1 MVTNNFS
8 QSSLDLNG
16 KITLSQPTALVWGA
30 DGRLYITE
38 QSGDVK
44 VLTVAFGDPNTADS
58 DSTASFYVVEAETV
72 FLVKELPN
80 HNDDGTEGGSNNRQ
94 VTGIDVTPQYDENGD
109 PVIINGK
116 PAVNIYVTSSDNRI
130 GAGSSG
136 SDTGLDTNSGIITR
150 LTQTVD
156 GWEALDLV
164 RGLARSE
171 ENHSLNGLEV
181 IQEFDDNGR
190 LLSERLIVA
199 NGGNANAGAPS
210 NNFSGQQETAYSAA
224 ILEVDLDQLKS
235 MEIKNDDG
243 RNYVYDIPTLNA
255 PSRSPSEEAL
265 TDPFGGNDGFNGGKI
280 DPNGPVQIYSAGY
293 RNAYDV
299 EVTEDGRVWTYD
311 NGANNSWGGRPVG
324 EAGDNGGN
332 IDAEQD
338 ENYIATNLNNG
349 DGSGSDSI
357 NTEAW
362 NPKNLDQFHEITR
375 SDDLAGRV
383 LSAGQ
388 AGAATYV
395 MAHPDFDDPLTL
407 VYGGHPNPTRA
418 SGGEAGLLFTPKN
431 GVEDAFLLVSEE
443 HYDSVIDWLVTVEG
457 ESNGVSSGDL
467 TSRVISLAPGEL
479 YYITEN
485 GEAYLTSDYTQTP
498 SSIGGSDVL
507 GTAGVPADI
516 DDVVATLNAIEGNY
530 LEGGYNDGA
539 IDSGTGSINGL
550 TEYTSTVFDDGETK
564 MSGAL
569 MAVQLGGGN
578 LIVMGRD
585 ENGVMQT
592 ASGSGGVKAAERITL
607 TLSGSPLGL
616 ASIGDDLSAW
626 DNQAAFRGSVWAT
639 VYSGSGTKIEILQPN
654 NGAVPLA
661 GSEAAD
667 PTDHDL
673 DGINHIHDPFE
684 YSAANGLALTPGEAI
699 VMNFQPTEAPYPGTI
714 GDTGLM
720 GAALDGTTPNQDAN
734 PDQGLPGLYDIGGNI
749 IPGANAALFQIKE
762 VVPGTV
768 VGPVNSVRDAMHVG
782 VNPSSDVQRLVA
794 TTQVLNW
801 IADNGSVEDG
811 QLTGLMFG
819 DGTQANFVR
828 LVFGEVNGEAGF
840 EVGYEIN
847 DNNYLALAQVA
858 VPGLTDTAVT
868 QVELYLEIDM
878 ADGFALYAS
887 YRLNSEDA
895 FTELPLNGFT
905 LPEGV
910 LRDVLTGNH
919 TISDG
924 DSQAS
929 SGAAFGFLAETSEG
943 APLAPVNFE
952 NLKINGFGNEI
963 EADSAGG
970 VGAEGSNGID
980 TIIYT
985 GTDTVLS
992 PLDDSVENFDG
1003 SGTMADFH
1011 ATGNGGDNV
1020 MIAGSG
1026 NNTFTGGG
1034 GADSFQGTL
1043 DTINGTEIT
1052 DFTPDDE
1059 VVVQGASFDASDVT
1073 YQAGSAII
1081 TINNETAI
1089 TFSGEGFDDFDPS
1102 TGESVFSFTS
1112 TANGTRITTVPA
1124 LTAVAAISSGGPD
1137 INNVTVR
1144 DQTID
1149 FLSDMTNAEVNGWV
1163 SGVTS
1168 KDYVNVVDIDGSVPD
1183 ELHQSER
1190 SAEDAGEWGYSIPVE
1205 NGEYLIDMYF
1215 AEIYHG
1221 VENSSGT
1228 GARVFDISIEDALV
1242 EDDYDIIGDVGSA
1255 ATEVIKTYAVTVT
1268 DGVLNI
1274 GFDASVNQAK
1284 ISGLVVWQ
1292 VGGTYVPPEDVTP
1305 PEVVSIMIDQPFDND
1320 SDILA
1325 TVVVTDN
1332 AGINVDSINGDE
1344 LIFTGYEPGA
1354 VSLADNDAITLSNDG
1369 KTATIQYTISPPTGS
1384 NAWENGAF
1392 KVGVAAGSFTD
1403 TTGLGI
1409 AAFETDVIIARNL
1422 EQLVKG
1428 ALQRAI
1434 NVGPTS
1440 NTIDNS
1446 LEGDDK
1452 NTYGGAITND
1462 PILGIDLEADD
1473 PAYYSPSTKT
1483 GSNIDGKAGA
1493 TGSNSGGVDLDG
1505 SAYHTYRDSAAGS
1518 YTATYEVPNGLYVV
1532 ELHFAELYQTQGGQR
1547 QGDYTIQGELFAENF
1562 DAFIAAGGADKPTVL
1577 TKNVIVTDG
1586 KIVIDVNADNGE
1598 PGFNAIAI
1606 YQAVDSGI
1614 PIASILSIEA
1624 PESSDGQVIVT
1635 VQYTDDGNI
1644 SGTQI
1649 GATDVTVSSAAG
1661 ALVTPSLVAYDSAS
1675 GIATYIFDA
1684 PESGWQTGTIT
1695 ASVAANAV
1703 LDSDNNGNSATAS
1716 SVYVNYSSDG
1726 VILELDFENPGSPLE
1741 EGGFDGTLG
1750 DVVDDTVFTTVE
1762 GGELVVWTSNGDI
1775 SQAAAPSAND
1785 FIKYVAL
1792 GDPALETINI
1802 TSRFDNPFP
1811 AALAAQELP
1820 TDIVPNYAQQGIVF
1834 GLGSQGNNELV
1845 KLVFGGNGG
1854 NGVQIWSKS
1863 AIDTVIPLA
1872 SMLSNASTT
1881 LNDIASV
1888 ELTLVVNKTAGTV
1901 TPIVTFFD
1909 TNENVLGGLRAEATE
1924 GFATAS
1930 PEVLP
1935 PAVLSNLTDPNST
1948 TAVGVTSTDYNDP
1961 IESFMAS
1968 WDYLNVTSPDLISEP
1983 TDPTTTLAIVNAPDI
1998 IENGDDGFTTLNFG
2012 LTASDGFSGE
2022 VELTLSIDGAA
2033 VTDTLNFSDG
2043 TAILSVDVPNDD
2055 VANGTNEISV
2065 TLVAV
2070 NSTGLFEIDA
2080 SAATATGSVTE
2091 DDEGSV
2097 PNPDDLD
2104 EDGVS
2109 NDDDLF
2115 PYDAANGM
2123 ILAAGETFLLDFE
2136 EDTASPYEAGLTGL
2150 MGRANESN
2158 SAGAVESGTASV
2170 ENGTL
2175 NIVADTGDHYTN
2187 NNSQKDAYAVGVKNP
2202 GGFIVETSFTMPD
2215 FDDQQEG
2222 LQAPL
2227 NYQAGGVAVSLSE
2240 DNLVKWIFG
2249 ANGTAAFQLA
2259 HENKQVEGA
2268 TPAVPGAT
2276 FALPSGVVYSDIA
2289 SVKLMLEIV
2298 VDTTSGEVTALTR
2311 SVLTLN
2317 NTNIID
2323 GASGEIT
2330 LTDPLASAIKDEAQ
2344 GVSVGFIQTS
2354 TGGQSPDTF
2363 DISYDYLQVSST
2375 EEATPQVL
2383 VGITDAGPVVENG
2396 DEGSTTLSFGL
2407 TASESF
2413 SGEVA
2418 LDLTIN
2424 GTSEPRTVVFTG
2436 GVGSL
2441 TVDVANDDQAN
2452 GPEQV
2457 SVILAGTADEAF
2469 AIDPAAATATGT
2481 VAEDDVG
2488 QTVIGIT
2495 DADSMV
2501 ENGDE
2506 GTTTLSFGL
2515 TASEGFSGE
2524 VALSVDIDGV
2534 VEPRTVVFTGGV
2546 GSLTVDVANDDQ
2558 ANGPEQVSVI
2568 LAGIAGEAFAI
2579 DPAAATATGTVTEDD
2594 EVAPTTPVRLQAEDF
2609 TAATNYTVENIGA
2622 ADEGQG
2628 IRLQGGESGTASYVL
2643 AGAVAAGTYTV
2654 IVGYFDENDGES
2666 TAQLSIGNA
2675 QGQSFSGDWIFDNDA
2690 SSGNAAQAASF
2701 RTVTFENVTVGD
2713 DATLDLASTAAPFE
2727 YARIDY
2733 IEFVPA
2739 GIVEPPAPTLI
2750 GITDADSMVENGDE
2764 GTTTLSFGLTASEG
2778 FSGEVAL
2785 SVDID
2790 GVVEPRTVVF
2800 TGGVGS
2806 LTVDVANDDQANGPE
2821 QVSVILA
2828 GIAGEA
2834 FAIDPAAATATG
2846 TVTEDDE
2853 VAPTTPVRLQAEDFT
2868 AATNYTVENIGAA
2881 DEGQG
2886 IRLQG
2891 GESGTASYVLAGA
2904 VAAGTYTVIVGYFDE
2919 NDGESTAQ
2927 LSIGNAQGQSFSGDW
2942 IFDNDASSGNAAQAA
2957 SFRTVT
2963 FENVTVGDDATL
2975 DLASTAA
2982 PFEYARI
2989 DYIEFVPAGIVEPP
3003 APTLIGI
3010 TDADSMVENGDE
3022 GTTTLS
3028 FGLTA
3033 SEGFS
3038 GEVALSVDIDGV
3050 VEPRTVVFTG
3060 GVGSLTVDV
3069 ANDDQANGP
3078 EQVSVILAG
3087 IADEAF
3093 AIDPS
3098 AATATGTVTEDDEV
3112 APTTPVR
3119 LQTEDFT
3126 TATNYTVEN
3135 IGAADEGQGIRLQG
3149 GESGTASYALAGA
3162 VAAGTYTVIVGYFD
3176 ENDGESTAQLSIGN
3190 AQGQSFS
3197 GDWIF
3202 DNDATSGNAAQAAS
3216 FRTVTFENVTVGD
3229 DATLDLASTAAPF
3242 EYARIDYI
3250 EFVPAGIVEPPAPT
3264 LIGISN
3270 ADPMVENGDE
3280 GSTTLSFGLTASE
3293 GFSGEVALD
3302 LTINGTSE
3310 PRTVVFTGGIGSLTV
3325 DVANDDQ
3332 ANGPEQVS
3340 VILAGI
3346 ADEAFAIDPA
3356 AATATGTVTED
3367 DDVAPTTPVRL
3378 QAEDFTTAT
3387 NYTVENIGAADE
3399 GQGIRL
3405 QGGESG
3411 TASYALAGA
3420 VAAGTYTVI
3429 VGYFDEN
3436 DGESTAQLSI
3446 GNAQGQSFSGDWI
3459 FDNDATS
3466 GNAAQASSFRTVTF
3480 ENVTVGDD
3488 ATLALSATAA
3498 TLEYA
3503 RIDYIEFVP
3512 AGIVEPPA
3520 PTLIG
3525 ISDADPMVESG
3536 DEGATTLSFGLTASE
3551 GFSGEV
3557 ALDLTINGTSE
3568 PRTVVFTGGVGSLT
3582 VDVANDDQAN
3592 GPEQVSVILNGIADE
3607 AFAIDPAAATAT
3619 GTVTEDDEVAPTTPV
3634 RLQAEDFTTATNYT
3648 VENIGAA
3655 DEGQGIRLQGGE
3667 SGTASYA
3674 LAGAVA
3680 AGTYTVIVG
3689 YFDENDGESTAQL
3702 SIGNAQGQSFS
3713 GDWIFDNDATSGN
3726 AAQAASFRTVTFEN
3740 VTVGDDATLALSATA
3755 ATLEYA
3761 RIDYIEFVPA
3771 GIVEPPAPTLI
3782 GISDADPMVESGD
3795 EGATTL
3801 SFGLTASEGF
3811 SGEVALDLT
3820 INGTSEP
3827 RTVVFT
3833 GGVGSLTVDVAN
3845 DDQANGPEQVSVILA
3860 GIADEAFA
3868 IDPAAATAMGTVTED
3883 DITSTDPAT
3892 INLEFDEGETLQGLF
3907 DGVTE
3912 GSGTDTEETGT
3923 AEIINGNLVISASE
3937 GDAGGSNNANDN
3949 YYTNVSGGDG
3959 FTAELKFGN
3968 PFPSLPAQYSQLG
3981 LNISL
3986 SQDEYLKVTF
3996 GNVGGGQIEYS
4007 YELGGSQSKQTF
4019 SLPPSIS
4026 FAQIADVVVAIEAS
4040 VDGGMAS
4047 FSGTMTFLDAS
4058 GQSLGDTAL
4067 PALLLPDGPLNT
4079 AITSA
4084 GEEFGVGV
4092 TQTSFGSGP
4101 VFVANYDYLRIQQQ
4115 GEESTDDNDKPVA
4128 TIAILQ
4134 PVNTDAELTV
4144 VVTYADASGIATET
4158 LDNSDIALMLDGVPV
4173 AATISFDGFNATTGE
4188 ATYAISSPAGGW
4200 NENGSYTVWVAQGA
4214 VSDASE
4220 NANLVDS
4227 TPSTSFMIDF
4237 DEGSPLGGYAP
4248 GDDLDEDGTAN
4259 QADEDI
4265 DGDGDA
4271 NVDDVFAYDAQNG
4284 QPLADGESIRLN
4296 FEVNGTPYQNGFT
4309 GVMASSDVAFQDED
4323 TGAGIVADNQLRVT
4337 TTSGDT
4343 GSANTPQNDYHLGII
4358 RDGGFILESVV
4369 DNPFASAPGSYSQL
4383 GLAVSVNSN
4392 DFAKLVFGSVGQD
4405 IEFSSRDNNAETKL
4419 GADFPDGYG
4428 FGDFAKAKLVLDV
4441 SVNNVG
4447 NTMATA
4453 TVTLLDASG
4462 EPLPGNASVTISG
4475 LELTGALKEAIL
4487 DPAASVGVG
4496 ITHTHGAAEA
4506 FTAAYDYFE
4515 VSAKEDTSTPLPV
4528 PATEIEE
4535 IFAGANLELSDSYDQ
4550 GDVGSALVTVTPGG
4564 NDVQSSN
4571 YGSNSFQVQNTGDKK
4586 IAAVFFDVTTA
4597 LYGDSVFDPDGK
4609 GGDATAKEWAINSAG
4624 NTGAIQPV
4632 GSSGYEHY
4640 FLPGIDPEP
4649 ENSDN
4654 NGGYRGALV
4663 KFSATANGGFT
4674 NGETV
4679 GFSGDMDPNSIAG
4692 FTKSSV
4698 DTGSIPFWDVGGISG
4713 AELIGSNVYIKF
4725 TDGSTASGQLMSDG
4739 SQAGAQVLVS
4749 ETPPNLVAELSVN
4762 GLSAGS
4768 QGTYGGEVPSV
4779 IVSGPAG
4786 EWVRVVMTKGH
4797 QPVTNNQDG
4806 IADTVNARLAD
4817 KNFPANNAAEFQFVD
4832 VQLGASGTADVSQE
4846 FTYGDFLND
4855 TSSFDG
4861 DDTLPLG
4868 FVASVIDNPNTSD
4881 GLGLGPVSQPIYL
4894 ISNGTPVV
4902 DGDTTI
4908 PSEGYYLMEGS
4919 RLKVQF
4925 EDINGPGG
4933 VNPPG
4938 KWQFFDEA
4946 DENGNQANFQGVGY
4960 YLWGDE
4966 DSEALNGPQA
4976 ELTYTF
4982 VIPES
4987 AAGEFTL
4994 RVRGT
4999 RDPGGA
5005 SDAQNDVWVKID
5017 DNAEELLV
5025 SNVNAIDNSGFIKL
5039 YGNATGDFGFAN
5051 FIDSTSDSVPNF
5063 PAEFVLD
5070 AGVHTI
5076 TFAGRSEGFHIDFF
5090 ELYQG
5095 NAPSIN
5101 ATNSTFILSGDTE
5114 PFVNNPLENQT
5125 IEAEDEFFFEIPDD
5139 TFRDLDGDILTY
5151 EALNI
5156 PDGVFFDAQTKT
5168 FSGSPSAGVGNY
5180 ALEVQVT
5187 DEDGATATAGFD
5199 LVVVPEDQNE
5209 PDTYFV
5215 AMVESAN
5222 GDIEQGSSL
5231 SSPDLEIGSYVVGI
5245 QFTVPDN
5252 INLDDSETIDS
5263 AIISWV
5269 SDRTHSAN
5277 STMTFSV
5284 ENSLNGAGFGSVTN
5298 RNYLSEEEVWQATGT
5313 WQDGENITVGI
5324 NLANQLNSLIAQEG
5338 LNSGDL
5344 ITVKIE
5350 GTGGTRFVEAAGGD
5364 RTAPTLAITVADNA
5378 SASQLSNNATLL
5390 FESNSISD
5398 MSADDEFGTLNPSSM
5413 SQEVGLV
5420 GINDE
5425 STVGSF

>member
-2568 LAGIAGEAFAI
+2568 LAGIA
-2579 DPAAATATGTVTEDD
+2579 
-2594 EVAPTTPVRLQAEDF
+2594 
-2609 TAATNYTVENIGA
+2609 
-2622 ADEGQG
+2622 
-2628 IRLQGGESGTASYVL
+2628 
-2643 AGAVAAGTYTV
+2643 
-2654 IVGYFDENDGES
+2654 
-2666 TAQLSIGNA
+2666 
-2675 QGQSFSGDWIFDNDA
+2675 
-2690 SSGNAAQAASF
+2690 
-2701 RTVTFENVTVGD
+2701 
-2713 DATLDLASTAAPFE
+2713 
-2727 YARIDY
+2727 
-2733 IEFVPA
+2733 
-2739 GIVEPPAPTLI
+2739 
-2750 GITDADSMVENGDE
+2750 
-2764 GTTTLSFGLTASEG
+2764 
-2778 FSGEVAL
+2778 
-2785 SVDID
+2785 
-2790 GVVEPRTVVF
+2790 
-2800 TGGVGS
+2800 
-2806 LTVDVANDDQANGPE
+2806 
-2821 QVSVILA
+2821 
-2828 GIAGEA
+2828 
-2834 FAIDPAAATATG
+2834 
-2846 TVTEDDE
+2846 
-2853 VAPTTPVRLQAEDFT
+2853 
-2868 AATNYTVENIGAA
+2868 
-2881 DEGQG
+2881 
-2886 IRLQG
+2886 
-2891 GESGTASYVLAGA
+2891 
-2904 VAAGTYTVIVGYFDE
+2904 
-2919 NDGESTAQ
+2919 
-2927 LSIGNAQGQSFSGDW
+2927 
-2942 IFDNDASSGNAAQAA
+2942 
-2957 SFRTVT
+2957 
-2963 FENVTVGDDATL
+2963 
-2975 DLASTAA
+2975 
-2982 PFEYARI
+2982 
-2989 DYIEFVPAGIVEPP
+2989 
-3003 APTLIGI
+3003 
-3010 TDADSMVENGDE
+3010 
-3022 GTTTLS
+3022 
-3028 FGLTA
+3028 
-3033 SEGFS
+3033 
-3038 GEVALSVDIDGV
+3038 
-3050 VEPRTVVFTG
+3050 
-3060 GVGSLTVDV
+3060 
-3069 ANDDQANGP
+3069 
-3078 EQVSVILAG
+3078 
-3087 IADEAF
+3087 
-3093 AIDPS
+3093 
-3098 AATATGTVTEDDEV
+3098 
-3112 APTTPVR
+3112 
-3119 LQTEDFT
+3119 
-3126 TATNYTVEN
+3126 
-3135 IGAADEGQGIRLQG
+3135 
-3149 GESGTASYALAGA
+3149 
-3162 VAAGTYTVIVGYFD
+3162 
-3176 ENDGESTAQLSIGN
+3176 
-3190 AQGQSFS
+3190 
-3197 GDWIF
+3197 
-3202 DNDATSGNAAQAAS
+3202 
-3216 FRTVTFENVTVGD
+3216 
-3229 DATLDLASTAAPF
+3229 
-3242 EYARIDYI
+3242 
-3250 EFVPAGIVEPPAPT
+3250 
-3264 LIGISN
+3264 
-3270 ADPMVENGDE
+3270 
-3280 GSTTLSFGLTASE
+3280 
-3293 GFSGEVALD
+3293 
-3302 LTINGTSE
+3302 
-3310 PRTVVFTGGIGSLTV
+3310 
-3325 DVANDDQ
+3325 
-3332 ANGPEQVS
+3332 
-3340 VILAGI
+3340 
-3346 ADEAFAIDPA
+3346 
-3356 AATATGTVTED
+3356 
-3367 DDVAPTTPVRL
+3367 
-3378 QAEDFTTAT
+3378 
-3387 NYTVENIGAADE
+3387 
-3399 GQGIRL
+3399 
-3405 QGGESG
+3405 
-3411 TASYALAGA
+3411 
-3420 VAAGTYTVI
+3420 
-3429 VGYFDEN
+3429 
-3436 DGESTAQLSI
+3436 
-3446 GNAQGQSFSGDWI
+3446 
-3459 FDNDATS
+3459 
-3466 GNAAQASSFRTVTF
+3466 
-3480 ENVTVGDD
+3480 
-3488 ATLALSATAA
+3488 
-3498 TLEYA
+3498 
-3503 RIDYIEFVP
+3503 
-3512 AGIVEPPA
+3512 
-3520 PTLIG
+3520 
-3525 ISDADPMVESG
+3525 
-3536 DEGATTLSFGLTASE
+3536 
-3551 GFSGEV
+3551 
-3557 ALDLTINGTSE
+3557 
-3568 PRTVVFTGGVGSLT
+3568 
-3582 VDVANDDQAN
+3582 
-3592 GPEQVSVILNGIADE
+3592 DE

-3619 GTVTEDDEVAPTTPV
+3619 GTVTEDDEV
-3634 RLQAEDFTTATNYT
+3634 
-3648 VENIGAA
+3648 
-3655 DEGQGIRLQGGE
+3655 
-3667 SGTASYA
+3667 
-3674 LAGAVA
+3674 
-3680 AGTYTVIVG
+3680 
-3689 YFDENDGESTAQL
+3689 
-3702 SIGNAQGQSFS
+3702 
-3713 GDWIFDNDATSGN
+3713 
-3726 AAQAASFRTVTFEN
+3726 
-3740 VTVGDDATLALSATA
+3740 
-3755 ATLEYA
+3755 
-3761 RIDYIEFVPA
+3761 
-3771 GIVEPPAPTLI
+3771 
-3782 GISDADPMVESGD
+3782 
-3795 EGATTL
+3795 
-3801 SFGLTASEGF
+3801 
-3811 SGEVALDLT
+3811 
-3820 INGTSEP
+3820 
-3827 RTVVFT
+3827 
-3833 GGVGSLTVDVAN
+3833 
-3845 DDQANGPEQVSVILA
+3845 
-3860 GIADEAFA
+3860 
-3868 IDPAAATAMGTVTED
+3868 
-3883 DITSTDPAT
+3883 
-3892 INLEFDEGETLQGLF
+3892 
-3907 DGVTE
+3907 
-3912 GSGTDTEETGT
+3912 
-3923 AEIINGNLVISASE
+3923 
-3937 GDAGGSNNANDN
+3937 
-3949 YYTNVSGGDG
+3949 
-3959 FTAELKFGN
+3959 
-3968 PFPSLPAQYSQLG
+3968 
-3981 LNISL
+3981 
-3986 SQDEYLKVTF
+3986 
-3996 GNVGGGQIEYS
+3996 
-4007 YELGGSQSKQTF
+4007 
-4019 SLPPSIS
+4019 
-4026 FAQIADVVVAIEAS
+4026 
-4040 VDGGMAS
+4040 
-4047 FSGTMTFLDAS
+4047 
-4058 GQSLGDTAL
+4058 
-4067 PALLLPDGPLNT
+4067 
-4079 AITSA
+4079 
-4084 GEEFGVGV
+4084 
-4092 TQTSFGSGP
+4092 
-4101 VFVANYDYLRIQQQ
+4101 
-4115 GEESTDDNDKPVA
+4115 
-4128 TIAILQ
+4128 
-4134 PVNTDAELTV
+4134 
-4144 VVTYADASGIATET
+4144 
-4158 LDNSDIALMLDGVPV
+4158 
-4173 AATISFDGFNATTGE
+4173 
-4188 ATYAISSPAGGW
+4188 
-4200 NENGSYTVWVAQGA
+4200 
-4214 VSDASE
+4214 
-4220 NANLVDS
+4220 
-4227 TPSTSFMIDF
+4227 
-4237 DEGSPLGGYAP
+4237 
-4248 GDDLDEDGTAN
+4248 
-4259 QADEDI
+4259 
-4265 DGDGDA
+4265 
-4271 NVDDVFAYDAQNG
+4271 
-4284 QPLADGESIRLN
+4284 
-4296 FEVNGTPYQNGFT
+4296 
-4309 GVMASSDVAFQDED
+4309 
-4323 TGAGIVADNQLRVT
+4323 
-4337 TTSGDT
+4337 
-4343 GSANTPQNDYHLGII
+4343 
-4358 RDGGFILESVV
+4358 
-4369 DNPFASAPGSYSQL
+4369 
-4383 GLAVSVNSN
+4383 
-4392 DFAKLVFGSVGQD
+4392 
-4405 IEFSSRDNNAETKL
+4405 
-4419 GADFPDGYG
+4419 
-4428 FGDFAKAKLVLDV
+4428 
-4441 SVNNVG
+4441 
-4447 NTMATA
+4447 
-4453 TVTLLDASG
+4453 
-4462 EPLPGNASVTISG
+4462 
-4475 LELTGALKEAIL
+4475 
-4487 DPAASVGVG
+4487 
-4496 ITHTHGAAEA
+4496 
-4506 FTAAYDYFE
+4506 
-4515 VSAKEDTSTPLPV
+4515 
-4528 PATEIEE
+4528 
-4535 IFAGANLELSDSYDQ
+4535 
-4550 GDVGSALVTVTPGG
+4550 
-4564 NDVQSSN
+4564 
-4571 YGSNSFQVQNTGDKK
+4571 
-4586 IAAVFFDVTTA
+4586 
-4597 LYGDSVFDPDGK
+4597 
-4609 GGDATAKEWAINSAG
+4609 
-4624 NTGAIQPV
+4624 
-4632 GSSGYEHY
+4632 
-4640 FLPGIDPEP
+4640 
-4649 ENSDN
+4649 
-4654 NGGYRGALV
+4654 
-4663 KFSATANGGFT
+4663 
-4674 NGETV
+4674 
-4679 GFSGDMDPNSIAG
+4679 
-4692 FTKSSV
+4692 
-4698 DTGSIPFWDVGGISG
+4698 
-4713 AELIGSNVYIKF
+4713 
-4725 TDGSTASGQLMSDG
+4725 
-4739 SQAGAQVLVS
+4739 
-4749 ETPPNLVAELSVN
+4749 
-4762 GLSAGS
+4762 
-4768 QGTYGGEVPSV
+4768 
-4779 IVSGPAG
+4779 
-4786 EWVRVVMTKGH
+4786 
-4797 QPVTNNQDG
+4797 
-4806 IADTVNARLAD
+4806 
-4817 KNFPANNAAEFQFVD
+4817 
-4832 VQLGASGTADVSQE
+4832 
-4846 FTYGDFLND
+4846 
-4855 TSSFDG
+4855 
-4861 DDTLPLG
+4861 
-4868 FVASVIDNPNTSD
+4868 
-4881 GLGLGPVSQPIYL
+4881 
-4894 ISNGTPVV
+4894 
-4902 DGDTTI
+4902 
-4908 PSEGYYLMEGS
+4908 
-4919 RLKVQF
+4919 
-4925 EDINGPGG
+4925 
-4933 VNPPG
+4933 
-4938 KWQFFDEA
+4938 
-4946 DENGNQANFQGVGY
+4946 
-4960 YLWGDE
+4960 
-4966 DSEALNGPQA
+4966 
-4976 ELTYTF
+4976 
-4982 VIPES
+4982 
-4987 AAGEFTL
+4987 
-4994 RVRGT
+4994 
-4999 RDPGGA
+4999 
-5005 SDAQNDVWVKID
+5005 
-5017 DNAEELLV
+5017 
-5025 SNVNAIDNSGFIKL
+5025 
-5039 YGNATGDFGFAN
+5039 
-5051 FIDSTSDSVPNF
+5051 
-5063 PAEFVLD
+5063 
-5070 AGVHTI
+5070 
-5076 TFAGRSEGFHIDFF
+5076 
-5090 ELYQG
+5090 
-5095 NAPSIN
+5095 
-5101 ATNSTFILSGDTE
+5101 
-5114 PFVNNPLENQT
+5114 
-5125 IEAEDEFFFEIPDD
+5125 
-5139 TFRDLDGDILTY
+5139 
-5151 EALNI
+5151 
-5156 PDGVFFDAQTKT
+5156 
-5168 FSGSPSAGVGNY
+5168 
-5180 ALEVQVT
+5180 
-5187 DEDGATATAGFD
+5187 
-5199 LVVVPEDQNE
+5199 
-5209 PDTYFV
+5209 
-5215 AMVESAN
+5215 
-5222 GDIEQGSSL
+5222 
-5231 SSPDLEIGSYVVGI
+5231 
-5245 QFTVPDN
+5245 
-5252 INLDDSETIDS
+5252 
-5263 AIISWV
+5263 
-5269 SDRTHSAN
+5269 
-5277 STMTFSV
+5277 
-5284 ENSLNGAGFGSVTN
+5284 
-5298 RNYLSEEEVWQATGT
+5298 
-5313 WQDGENITVGI
+5313 
-5324 NLANQLNSLIAQEG
+5324 
-5338 LNSGDL
+5338 
-5344 ITVKIE
+5344 
-5350 GTGGTRFVEAAGGD
+5350 
-5364 RTAPTLAITVADNA
+5364 
-5378 SASQLSNNATLL
+5378 
-5390 FESNSISD
+5390 
-5398 MSADDEFGTLNPSSM
+5398 
-5413 SQEVGLV
+5413 
-5420 GINDE
+5420 
-5425 STVGSF
+5425 

>member
-80 HNDDGTEGGSNNRQ
+80 HNDDGAEGGSNNRQ

-243 RNYVYDIPTLNA
+243 RNYVYDIPTLND

-443 HYDSVIDWLVTVEG
+443 HYDSVIDWLVTVED

-467 TSRVISLAPGEL
+467 TSRVISLVPGEL

-498 SSIGGSDVL
+498 PSIGGSDVL

-847 DNNYLALAQVA
+847 DNNYQALAQVA

-878 ADGFALYAS
+878 ADGFALYAG

-910 LRDVLTGNH
+910 LRDVLTGSH

-924 DSQAS
+924 DSQAP

-1089 TFSGEGFDDFDPS
+1089 TFSGEGFEDFDPS

-1675 GIATYIFDA
+1675 GIATYTFDA

-1762 GGELVVWTSNGDI
+1762 GGELIVWTSNGDI
-1775 SQAAAPSAND
+1775 SQAADPSAND

-1820 TDIVPNYAQQGIVF
+1820 TDTVPNFAQQGIVF

-1872 SMLSNASTT
+1872 NMLSNASTT

-1909 TNENVLGGLRAEATE
+1909 TNENVLGGLRAEATD

-1935 PAVLSNLTDPNST
+1935 PAVLSNLTDLNST
-1948 TAVGVTSTDYNDP
+1948 TAVGVTSTDYNNP

-2022 VELTLSIDGAA
+2022 VELTLSIDGAT

-2104 EDGVS
+2104 EDGVN

-2202 GGFIVETSFTMPD
+2202 GGFIVETSFAMPD

-2298 VDTTSGEVTALTR
+2298 VDTTSGEVKALTR

-2375 EEATPQVL
+2375 EEAEPQVL
-2383 VGITDAGPVVENG
+2383 VGITDAVP
-2396 DEGSTTLSFGL
+2396 
-2407 TASESF
+2407 
-2413 SGEVA
+2413 
-2418 LDLTIN
+2418 
-2424 GTSEPRTVVFTG
+2424 
-2436 GVGSL
+2436 
-2441 TVDVANDDQAN
+2441 
-2452 GPEQV
+2452 
-2457 SVILAGTADEAF
+2457 
-2469 AIDPAAATATGT
+2469 
-2481 VAEDDVG
+2481 
-2488 QTVIGIT
+2488 
-2495 DADSMV
+2495 MV

-2506 GTTTLSFGL
+2506 GT
-2515 TASEGFSGE
+2515 
-2524 VALSVDIDGV
+2524 
-2534 VEPRTVVFTGGV
+2534 
-2546 GSLTVDVANDDQ
+2546 
-2558 ANGPEQVSVI
+2558 
-2568 LAGIAGEAFAI
+2568 
-2579 DPAAATATGTVTEDD
+2579 
-2594 EVAPTTPVRLQAEDF
+2594 
-2609 TAATNYTVENIGA
+2609 
-2622 ADEGQG
+2622 
-2628 IRLQGGESGTASYVL
+2628 
-2643 AGAVAAGTYTV
+2643 
-2654 IVGYFDENDGES
+2654 
-2666 TAQLSIGNA
+2666 
-2675 QGQSFSGDWIFDNDA
+2675 
-2690 SSGNAAQAASF
+2690 
-2701 RTVTFENVTVGD
+2701 
-2713 DATLDLASTAAPFE
+2713 
-2727 YARIDY
+2727 
-2733 IEFVPA
+2733 
-2739 GIVEPPAPTLI
+2739 
-2750 GITDADSMVENGDE
+2750 
-2764 GTTTLSFGLTASEG
+2764 
-2778 FSGEVAL
+2778 
-2785 SVDID
+2785 
-2790 GVVEPRTVVF
+2790 
-2800 TGGVGS
+2800 
-2806 LTVDVANDDQANGPE
+2806 
-2821 QVSVILA
+2821 
-2828 GIAGEA
+2828 
-2834 FAIDPAAATATG
+2834 
-2846 TVTEDDE
+2846 
-2853 VAPTTPVRLQAEDFT
+2853 
-2868 AATNYTVENIGAA
+2868 
-2881 DEGQG
+2881 
-2886 IRLQG
+2886 
-2891 GESGTASYVLAGA
+2891 
-2904 VAAGTYTVIVGYFDE
+2904 
-2919 NDGESTAQ
+2919 
-2927 LSIGNAQGQSFSGDW
+2927 
-2942 IFDNDASSGNAAQAA
+2942 
-2957 SFRTVT
+2957 
-2963 FENVTVGDDATL
+2963 
-2975 DLASTAA
+2975 
-2982 PFEYARI
+2982 
-2989 DYIEFVPAGIVEPP
+2989 
-3003 APTLIGI
+3003 
-3010 TDADSMVENGDE
+3010 
-3022 GTTTLS
+3022 
-3028 FGLTA
+3028 
-3033 SEGFS
+3033 
-3038 GEVALSVDIDGV
+3038 
-3050 VEPRTVVFTG
+3050 
-3060 GVGSLTVDV
+3060 
-3069 ANDDQANGP
+3069 
-3078 EQVSVILAG
+3078 
-3087 IADEAF
+3087 
-3093 AIDPS
+3093 
-3098 AATATGTVTEDDEV
+3098 
-3112 APTTPVR
+3112 
-3119 LQTEDFT
+3119 
-3126 TATNYTVEN
+3126 
-3135 IGAADEGQGIRLQG
+3135 
-3149 GESGTASYALAGA
+3149 
-3162 VAAGTYTVIVGYFD
+3162 
-3176 ENDGESTAQLSIGN
+3176 
-3190 AQGQSFS
+3190 
-3197 GDWIF
+3197 
-3202 DNDATSGNAAQAAS
+3202 
-3216 FRTVTFENVTVGD
+3216 
-3229 DATLDLASTAAPF
+3229 
-3242 EYARIDYI
+3242 
-3250 EFVPAGIVEPPAPT
+3250 
-3264 LIGISN
+3264 
-3270 ADPMVENGDE
+3270 
-3280 GSTTLSFGLTASE
+3280 TTLSFGLTASE

-3310 PRTVVFTGGIGSLTV
+3310 PRTVVFTGGI
-3325 DVANDDQ
+3325 
-3332 ANGPEQVS
+3332 
-3340 VILAGI
+3340 
-3346 ADEAFAIDPA
+3346 
-3356 AATATGTVTED
+3356 
-3367 DDVAPTTPVRL
+3367 
-3378 QAEDFTTAT
+3378 
-3387 NYTVENIGAADE
+3387 
-3399 GQGIRL
+3399 
-3405 QGGESG
+3405 
-3411 TASYALAGA
+3411 
-3420 VAAGTYTVI
+3420 
-3429 VGYFDEN
+3429 
-3436 DGESTAQLSI
+3436 
-3446 GNAQGQSFSGDWI
+3446 
-3459 FDNDATS
+3459 
-3466 GNAAQASSFRTVTF
+3466 
-3480 ENVTVGDD
+3480 
-3488 ATLALSATAA
+3488 
-3498 TLEYA
+3498 
-3503 RIDYIEFVP
+3503 
-3512 AGIVEPPA
+3512 
-3520 PTLIG
+3520 
-3525 ISDADPMVESG
+3525 
-3536 DEGATTLSFGLTASE
+3536 
-3551 GFSGEV
+3551 
-3557 ALDLTINGTSE
+3557 
-3568 PRTVVFTGGVGSLT
+3568 
-3582 VDVANDDQAN
+3582 
-3592 GPEQVSVILNGIADE
+3592 
-3607 AFAIDPAAATAT
+3607 
-3619 GTVTEDDEVAPTTPV
+3619 
-3634 RLQAEDFTTATNYT
+3634 
-3648 VENIGAA
+3648 
-3655 DEGQGIRLQGGE
+3655 
-3667 SGTASYA
+3667 
-3674 LAGAVA
+3674 
-3680 AGTYTVIVG
+3680 
-3689 YFDENDGESTAQL
+3689 
-3702 SIGNAQGQSFS
+3702 
-3713 GDWIFDNDATSGN
+3713 
-3726 AAQAASFRTVTFEN
+3726 
-3740 VTVGDDATLALSATA
+3740 
-3755 ATLEYA
+3755 
-3761 RIDYIEFVPA
+3761 
-3771 GIVEPPAPTLI
+3771 
-3782 GISDADPMVESGD
+3782 
-3795 EGATTL
+3795 
-3801 SFGLTASEGF
+3801 
-3811 SGEVALDLT
+3811 
-3820 INGTSEP
+3820 
-3827 RTVVFT
+3827 
-3833 GGVGSLTVDVAN
+3833 GSLTVDVAN

-4908 PSEGYYLMEGS
+4908 PSEGYYLMEDS

-5114 PFVNNPLENQT
+5114 PFVNNPLEDQT

-5298 RNYLSEEEVWQATGT
+5298 RNYLSEEEVWQSTGT

-5398 MSADDEFGTLNPSSM
+5398 MPGDDEFGTLNPSSM

>member
-1 MVTNNFS
+1 M
-8 QSSLDLNG
+8 
-16 KITLSQPTALVWGA
+16 SQPTALVWGA

>member
-1 MVTNNFS
+1 M
-8 QSSLDLNG
+8 
-16 KITLSQPTALVWGA
+16 SQPTALVWGA

-2828 GIAGEA
+2828 GIA
-2834 FAIDPAAATATG
+2834 
-2846 TVTEDDE
+2846 
-2853 VAPTTPVRLQAEDFT
+2853 
-2868 AATNYTVENIGAA
+2868 
-2881 DEGQG
+2881 
-2886 IRLQG
+2886 
-2891 GESGTASYVLAGA
+2891 
-2904 VAAGTYTVIVGYFDE
+2904 
-2919 NDGESTAQ
+2919 
-2927 LSIGNAQGQSFSGDW
+2927 
-2942 IFDNDASSGNAAQAA
+2942 
-2957 SFRTVT
+2957 
-2963 FENVTVGDDATL
+2963 
-2975 DLASTAA
+2975 
-2982 PFEYARI
+2982 
-2989 DYIEFVPAGIVEPP
+2989 
-3003 APTLIGI
+3003 
-3010 TDADSMVENGDE
+3010 
-3022 GTTTLS
+3022 
-3028 FGLTA
+3028 
-3033 SEGFS
+3033 
-3038 GEVALSVDIDGV
+3038 
-3050 VEPRTVVFTG
+3050 
-3060 GVGSLTVDV
+3060 
-3069 ANDDQANGP
+3069 
-3078 EQVSVILAG
+3078 
-3087 IADEAF
+3087 DEAF

>member
-2828 GIAGEA
+2828 GIA
-2834 FAIDPAAATATG
+2834 
-2846 TVTEDDE
+2846 
-2853 VAPTTPVRLQAEDFT
+2853 
-2868 AATNYTVENIGAA
+2868 
-2881 DEGQG
+2881 
-2886 IRLQG
+2886 
-2891 GESGTASYVLAGA
+2891 
-2904 VAAGTYTVIVGYFDE
+2904 
-2919 NDGESTAQ
+2919 
-2927 LSIGNAQGQSFSGDW
+2927 
-2942 IFDNDASSGNAAQAA
+2942 
-2957 SFRTVT
+2957 
-2963 FENVTVGDDATL
+2963 
-2975 DLASTAA
+2975 
-2982 PFEYARI
+2982 
-2989 DYIEFVPAGIVEPP
+2989 
-3003 APTLIGI
+3003 
-3010 TDADSMVENGDE
+3010 
-3022 GTTTLS
+3022 
-3028 FGLTA
+3028 
-3033 SEGFS
+3033 
-3038 GEVALSVDIDGV
+3038 
-3050 VEPRTVVFTG
+3050 
-3060 GVGSLTVDV
+3060 
-3069 ANDDQANGP
+3069 
-3078 EQVSVILAG
+3078 
-3087 IADEAF
+3087 DEAF